1 MTLRDPNP
9 TTGFITVLQ
18 IEHID
23 LEFNI
28 KVFLFFSFSPA
39 TLSTVGR
46 RQAAAIGGA

>member
-1 MTLRDPNP
+1 MLRDPNP
-9 TTGFITVLQ
+9 ITGCTTILQ
-18 IEHID
+18 IEYIN

-46 RQAAAIGGA
+46 RQAAAIGGG